1 MTPDKGPLIT
11 LADDN
16 QQLPQNYH
24 NSSQTLAITWR
35 SIHLR
40 LGTEDRK
47 VLFA

>member
-11 LADDN
+11 LADDD
-16 QQLPQNYH
+16 QQLLQNYH
-24 NSSQTLAITWR
+24 NSSQTMSITWR
-35 SIHLR
+35 FIHLR